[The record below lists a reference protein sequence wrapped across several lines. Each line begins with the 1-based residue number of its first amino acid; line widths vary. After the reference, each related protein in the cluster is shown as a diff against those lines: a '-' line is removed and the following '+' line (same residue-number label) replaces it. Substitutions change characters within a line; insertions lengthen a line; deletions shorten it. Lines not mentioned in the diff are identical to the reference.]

1 MTHDNIKTLVEA
13 VDGLSDERKIL
24 FFQTFTGAL
33 SVAVTEERWR
43 LCLEISQRVL
53 AEDLPPAPPQ
63 PVYSPSLLKILRK
76 QTSFKEVAKGNKRRR
91 KMLRD
96 IAKHGGSIGGI
107 RIEKRGSKK

>member
-53 AEDLPPAPPQ
+53 TEDLPPALPQ
-63 PVYSPSLLKILRK
+63 QGVIYDRAFIKVLRK
-76 QTSFKEVAKGNKRRR
+76 QTQFTEVAKGIKRRR
-91 KMLRD
+91 KQLR
-96 IAKHGGSIGGI
+96 
-107 RIEKRGSKK
+107 ERGRKK